1 MSTRGAGWFPDPVGR
16 GEHRWW
22 DGHRW
27 TDVVSLGGEERTD
40 PRPPPLGTPA
50 GEATGWYAPTGPA
63 DRPTGPAGTGPAT
76 GDARPGSTGERPP
89 GAGRSTAWLKAAA
102 VVAVAGIV
110 GVAVGAATG
119 AASDGPD
126 YAAALATDLEARS
139 RGLLTA
145 DEAVCVADGMVAQF
159 GEDRLQGLELIGE
172 PDQPWPLADLSDA
185 DERTFAT
192 LSYDC
197 VEQQH
202 LVDHLVDSWFPV
214 RGRTIDDRRCLSQGY
229 VNALP
234 GTRMREILVALYTD
248 EAYEVDDLL
257 TDEELADVSG
267 IALECGL

>member
-1 MSTRGAGWFPDPVGR
+1 MSERGAGWFPDPVGR

-22 DGHRW
+22 DGHGW
-27 TDVVSLGGEERTD
+27 TDVVSVDGQERTD
-40 PRPPPLGTPA
+40 PQPPPLGSPA
-50 GEATGWYAPTGPA
+50 STGAGISTEWPAPAAPGFDPA
-63 DRPTGPAGTGPAT
+63 AGGAPS
-76 GDARPGSTGERPP
+76 GSFGERP
-89 GAGRSTAWLKAAA
+89 GASGRSSGWVRAAA

-110 GVAVGAATG
+110 GVAAGAATG
-119 AASDGPD
+119 AAGEGPD

-145 DEAVCVADGMVAQF
+145 DEAVCVADGMVTHF
-159 GEDRLQGLELIGE
+159 GEGRLQGLELIGE
-172 PDQPWPLADLSDA
+172 PDQPWPLTDLSDA
-185 DERTFAT
+185 DERAFAT

-214 RGRTIDDRRCLSQGY
+214 RGRTIDDRRCLSQRY

-234 GTRMREILVALYTD
+234 GARMREILVALYTD
-248 EAYEVDDLL
+248 EAFEVDDLL
-257 TDEELADVSG
+257 TDDELADVSG

>member
-1 MSTRGAGWFPDPVGR
+1 MSAPGAGWFPDPVGR
-16 GEHRWW
+16 GDHRWW

-27 TDVVSLGGEERTD
+27 TDVVSVGGEERTD

-50 GEATGWYAPTGPA
+50 GDVAGWHTTAA
-63 DRPTGPAGTGPAT
+63 RAGAGLAT
-76 GDARPGSTGERPP
+76 GDGHPGGGERPP
-89 GAGRSTAWLKAAA
+89 GAGRATARLTAAA

-110 GVAVGAATG
+110 GVAAGAATG
-119 AASDGPD
+119 AAADGPD
-126 YAAALATDLEARS
+126 YAAALASDLEARS

-172 PDQPWPLADLSDA
+172 PDQPWPLDELSDA

-192 LSYDC
+192 VSYDC

-202 LVDHLVDSWFPV
+202 LVDHLIDSWFPV
-214 RGRTIDDRRCLSQGY
+214 RGRTVDDRRCLSQGY

-248 EAYEVDDLL
+248 EAFEVDDLL
-257 TDEELADVSG
+257 TDDELTDVSG